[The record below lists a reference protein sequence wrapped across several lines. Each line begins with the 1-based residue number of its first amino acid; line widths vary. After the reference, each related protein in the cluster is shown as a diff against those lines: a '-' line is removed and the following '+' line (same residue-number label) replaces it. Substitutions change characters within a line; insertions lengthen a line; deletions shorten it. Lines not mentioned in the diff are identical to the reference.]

1 METWTKYEAIDITIE
16 RITQF
21 TGGDHEC
28 TIFFEDNQGR
38 EGKLF
43 FPSVFDFRYAIEE
56 AFLGREAIAERGE
69 LLCFIRVKDSEYI
82 KYFEYQVC
90 GTRPVDKMNIMHFI
104 LFDHLDTGIEI
115 IASEDPALAWIG
127 VGDAPNSIG

>member
-1 METWTKYEAIDITIE
+1 MERWTKYENIDITIE

-21 TGGDHEC
+21 TGGDQEC

-38 EGKLF
+38 GGKLF

-69 LLCFIRVKDSEYI
+69 FLCFIRVKDSEYI
-82 KYFEYQVC
+82 KYFEYQVD
-90 GTRPVDKMNIMHFI
+90 GTIPVDKMNMMHFI
-104 LFDHLDTGIEI
+104 VSDPLDTKIEL
-115 IASEDPALAWIG
+115 IASKEPILAW
-127 VGDAPNSIG
+127 SKEK